1 MGNKVSVHL
10 SKEEFVDSHSVID
23 RAVSEHRC
31 VACRPKPD
39 VSNPEHDVSNP
50 EHEWYRTLFDGR
62 KRLRQQVVAT
72 EGLAFNVT
80 TSKMFS
86 RTEVRSL
93 FTSIELDDSEPGD
106 L

>member
-39 VSNPEHDVSNP
+39 VSNPEH
-50 EHEWYRTLFDGR
+50 EWYRTLIDGR
-62 KRLRQQVVAT
+62 KRLRQQAVAS

-80 TSKMFS
+80 TSKTLL
-86 RTEVRSL
+86 RANVRHL
-93 FTSIELDDSEPGD
+93 YTLIELDDSESEG

>member
-10 SKEEFVDSHSVID
+10 SKEEFVESHRVIE

-39 VSNPEHDVSNP
+39 VSNPEH
-50 EHEWYRTLFDGR
+50 EWYRTLVDGR
-62 KRLRQQVVAT
+62 ERLRQQVVAT

-86 RTEVRSL
+86 RTEVRHL
-93 FTSIELDDSEPGD
+93 YTSVELEDTEHGG

>member
-10 SKEEFVDSHSVID
+10 SKEEFVDSYSVID

-39 VSNPEHDVSNP
+39 VSNPEH
-50 EHEWYRTLFDGR
+50 EWYRTLVDGR
-62 KRLRQQVVAT
+62 KRLRQQVVAS

-86 RTEVRSL
+86 RTEVRHL
-93 FTSIELDDSEPGD
+93 YTSVELEDSGHGD

>member
-39 VSNPEHDVSNP
+39 VSNPEH
-50 EHEWYRTLFDGR
+50 EWYRTLVDGR

-72 EGLAFNVT
+72 EHLTFIVT
-80 TSKMFS
+80 TSKAFS
-86 RTEVRSL
+86 RTEVRHL
-93 FTSIELDDSEPGD
+93 YTSVELEDSEHGG

>member
-10 SKEEFVDSHSVID
+10 SREDDNVDCYSAID
-23 RAVSEHRC
+23 RSVSEHKC
-31 VACRPKPD
+31 VAHRPKPNASD
-39 VSNPEHDVSNP
+39 P
-50 EHEWYRTLFDGR
+50 EHEWYRTLIDGR
-62 KRLRQQVVAT
+62 KRLRQQVVAS

-86 RTEVRSL
+86 RTEVRHL
-93 FTSIELDDSEPGD
+93 YTSVELEDTEHGG

>member
-39 VSNPEHDVSNP
+39 MSNPK
-50 EHEWYRTLFDGR
+50 HEWCRTLVDGR
-62 KRLRQQVVAT
+62 KRLRQKVVAT

-86 RTEVRSL
+86 RTEVRHL
-93 FTSIELDDSEPGD
+93 YTLVELEDSEPGG

>member
-39 VSNPEHDVSNP
+39 VSNPEH
-50 EHEWYRTLFDGR
+50 EWYETLIDGR
-62 KRLRQQVVAT
+62 KRLRQQAVAS
-72 EGLAFNVT
+72 EHLAFNVT
-80 TSKMFS
+80 TSKTLL
-86 RTEVRSL
+86 RANVRHL
-93 FTSIELDDSEPGD
+93 YTLVELEDSEHGG

>member
-39 VSNPEHDVSNP
+39 VSNPEH
-50 EHEWYRTLFDGR
+50 EWYRTLVDGR

-72 EGLAFNVT
+72 EQLTFNVT
-80 TSKMFS
+80 TSKMSS
-86 RTEVRSL
+86 RTEVRHFYTL
-93 FTSIELDDSEPGD
+93 IELDDSESEG

>member
-23 RAVSEHRC
+23 RVVSEHRC

-39 VSNPEHDVSNP
+39 VSNPEH
-50 EHEWYRTLFDGR
+50 EWYRTLVDGR
-62 KRLRQQVVAT
+62 KRLRQKVVAT

-86 RTEVRSL
+86 RTEVRQL
-93 FTSIELDDSEPGD
+93 YTLVELEDSEPGG

>member
-31 VACRPKPD
+31 VACRPKP
-39 VSNPEHDVSNP
+39 
-50 EHEWYRTLFDGR
+50 EHEWYRTLVDGR
-62 KRLRQQVVAT
+62 KRLRQKVVAT

-86 RTEVRSL
+86 RTEVRHIYSL
-93 FTSIELDDSEPGD
+93 IELDDSEPGD

>member
-39 VSNPEHDVSNP
+39 VSNPEH
-50 EHEWYRTLFDGR
+50 EWYRTLVDGR

-72 EGLAFNVT
+72 EAPAFNVT

-86 RTEVRSL
+86 RTEVRHIY
-93 FTSIELDDSEPGD
+93 TSIELDDSEPGD

>member
-39 VSNPEHDVSNP
+39 VSNPEH
-50 EHEWYRTLFDGR
+50 EWHRTLVDGR

-86 RTEVRSL
+86 RTEVRHTY
-93 FTSIELDDSEPGD
+93 TSIELDDSEPGD

>member
-39 VSNPEHDVSNP
+39 VSNPEH
-50 EHEWYRTLFDGR
+50 EWYRTLFDGR
-62 KRLRQQVVAT
+62 KRLRQQVVAL
-72 EGLAFNVT
+72 GHHDANLT

-93 FTSIELDDSEPGD
+93 FTSIELEDSEHGD

>member
-39 VSNPEHDVSNP
+39 VSNPEH
-50 EHEWYRTLFDGR
+50 EWYRTLVDGR

-86 RTEVRSL
+86 RTEVRHL
-93 FTSIELDDSEPGD
+93 HTLIELDDSEPGD

>member
-39 VSNPEHDVSNP
+39 VSNPEH
-50 EHEWYRTLFDGR
+50 EWYRTLVDGR

-86 RTEVRSL
+86 RTEVRHL
-93 FTSIELDDSEPGD
+93 YTSVELEGTEDGG

>member
-10 SKEEFVDSHSVID
+10 SKEEFVDSHGVID

-39 VSNPEHDVSNP
+39 VSNPEH
-50 EHEWYRTLFDGR
+50 EWYRTLVDGR

-86 RTEVRSL
+86 RTEVRHL
-93 FTSIELDDSEPGD
+93 YTSVELEDTEHGG